1 MTSSLDYRLP
11 KRLAGPSPALLR
23 AMSLA
28 SGRMDYDSSH
38 STSKET
44 GLSSGRYSNCYYHH
58 GRYCCSKI
66 CTIVVLLL
74 FTTLAGVAMGSL
86 SLWLDNWAGISTNP
100 YATLDL
106 KYPRLGSKHLD
117 YVMFNKTI
125 PNDDGTL
132 YKYIDNGGKMLDL

>member
-1 MTSSLDYRLP
+1 
-11 KRLAGPSPALLR
+11 
-23 AMSLA
+23 MS
-28 SGRMDYDSSH
+28 
-38 STSKET
+38 K
-44 GLSSGRYSNCYYHH
+44 N
-58 GRYCCSKI
+58 
-66 CTIVVLLL
+66 VL
-74 FTTLAGVAMGSL
+74 FQLAGVAMGGL

-132 YKYIDNGGKMLDL
+132 YKYIDNGGEDVRFMTSRYL